1 MQRNRKMTLNE
12 EFALMRK
19 MFHSMGITEVLK
31 ENKIR
36 LNESLGGPIGPS
48 VLDGLTPGSSVAII
62 GKTVLPEIETAIL
75 MSAKN
80 SDLIMTQLGK
90 KVGDNLTFDDII
102 NSGLMG
108 ATKREVA
115 QSIVQELGEGG
126 VTLMKNLGDIMGGAN
141 SSSLKNQIAELST
154 EPQRKVQSKL
164 QQIQKQI
171 DVPDEV
177 QKKANLETISDLL
190 PGLRKVV
197 DDEISLTAPQKKAI
211 NELFDSLEAQA
222 NAYKSKINDLIKFDE
237 ATQRVVNNTLSEIE
251 NGNFSPIRNVIDA
264 DPNIP
269 YKVTDGEM
277 TIIKNAIDQF
287 SDGQVDAVLKEIGEP
302 ALKGNNPGSRGSGYL
317 TSGGMDPEKLERTMK
332 GIQII
337 VGGIFKLPAV
347 IIENIL
353 PNLSKGQ
360 KRTLLALIWIGLLAW
375 GVYALYQW
383 LESGKAKEA
392 AEDLITPDSKDE
404 DCVENL
410 PGYNGLDSEKKKFV
424 ISHYG
429 CAETKNNTT
438 NPVKS
443 FGVDENTECLVAVRQ
458 DGTSEKWKVTAGGA
472 GEPCGGNNVIPP
484 PNNSCTCT
492 QDDLEK
498 AVQATGAEYED
509 ASFNSTTCTL
519 TYTITKLNNKEVPN
533 PEPTSISCSD
543 IGK

>member
-36 LNESLGGPIGPS
+36 LNESLGSGLPS
-48 VLDGLTPGSSVAII
+48 VLDGFTPGSSVAII
-62 GKTVLPEIETAIL
+62 GKTVLPEIENAIL

-102 NSGLMG
+102 SSGLMG
-108 ATKREVA
+108 TTKREVA
-115 QSIVQELGEGG
+115 QNIVEELGESG
-126 VTLMKNLGDIMGGAN
+126 VTLMKNLGDIVGGAN

-154 EPQRKVQSKL
+154 EPQRKVQSEL
-164 QQIQKQI
+164 QKIQKQI
-171 DVPDEV
+171 DVPD
-177 QKKANLETISDLL
+177 QATKAANLETVADLL
-190 PGLRKVV
+190 PGLRNTV
-197 DDEISLTAPQKKAI
+197 DGDISLTATQKTAI

-222 NAYKSKINDLIKFDE
+222 NAYKTNVNDVFDD
-237 ATQRVVNNTLSEIE
+237 ATKRVVDTTLSEIE
-251 NGNFSPIRNVIDA
+251 NGNFSPIKNLIDS

-269 YKVTDGEM
+269 NKVTEGEM

-287 SDGQVDAVLKEIGEP
+287 SDEEVDAFLKEIGGP
-302 ALKGNNPGSRGSGYL
+302 ALKGEKPTSSGSGYL
-317 TSGGMDPEKLERTMK
+317 TSGGLDPEKLERTMM
-332 GIQII
+332 GIEKI
-337 VGGIFKLPAV
+337 VGGIFRLPAV
-347 IIENIL
+347 IIEKII

-360 KRTLLALIWIGLLAW
+360 KRTLVSLIWIGLVAW
-375 GVYALYQW
+375 GVYSLYQW
-383 LESGKAKEA
+383 LNSGAAKEA
-392 AEDLITPDSKDE
+392 AEDLITPDSEDE

-424 ISHYG
+424 ISYYG
-429 CAETKNNTT
+429 CRETKNNTT

-458 DGTSEKWKVTAGGA
+458 DGTSEKWKVTAGGG
-472 GEPCGGNNVIPP
+472 GEPCGGNNVTPP

-492 QDDLEK
+492 QNDLEN
-498 AVQATGAEYED
+498 AVTDQGITFKD
-509 ASFNSTTCTL
+509 ASFNPTTCTL
-519 TYTITKLNNKEVPN
+519 TFTPTKIDNEEVKDPQ
-533 PEPTSISCSD
+533 PTSIKCSD
-543 IGK
+543 L